1 MTEQNQ
7 SPSKGSLRQRS
18 LISWVLTVLICAG
31 LISVLAWQPKIA
43 RSMAE
48 QNLPLVT
55 AEPATVERVS
65 GSALQSTPQFTL
77 APTAEVLIRE
87 PNPHTEIDT
96 SLRTTAIEYTVTE
109 GDSVFSI
116 AQKFPANKW
125 NLVQMDL
132 QRYPRKSGGE
142 IFCDRGRYQALRR
155 QQPGFEQSRH

>member
-18 LISWVLTVLICAG
+18 LISWVLTVLNCAG

-96 SLRTTAIEYTVTE
+96 SLRTTAIE
-109 GDSVFSI
+109 
-116 AQKFPANKW
+116 
-125 NLVQMDL
+125 
-132 QRYPRKSGGE
+132 
-142 IFCDRGRYQALRR
+142 
-155 QQPGFEQSRH
+155 